1 MFRQVRRFMHVVIAL
16 GLLTVLTILP
26 TSAQDTQTSHIV
38 QRGENL
44 YRIAL
49 HYGIS
54 VDTLAKANNI
64 TNASVIFAGQT
75 LVIPDFNPAADT
87 VENPTVAGTPTK
99 YTVTYGDTL
108 ASIATKFG
116 MTVDQLMKINN
127 LSNPNRI
134 LRGQELIVWDIA
146 PEEEPAATT
155 PQITVDAAPTP
166 EATTDTTTPEIVAPP
181 PSTTYVV
188 KAGEHLSQIANRFGV
203 SWVNIATANGLA
215 NADQI
220 YAGQTLTIPGVSGT
234 VDNSSG
240 TTDAG
245 GGAVVTAGGQQFI
258 PDPPTIYVGKQVV
271 VDLGDE
277 MAYAYQDGVLIRS
290 LRVSTGLPGSPT
302 VLGDYK
308 VYHMLESQRMVGPGY
323 DLPGVPYVMYFYQ
336 GYALH
341 GTYWHNNF
349 GHPMSHGCVNMPTS
363 EAEWFYKSFVE
374 IGTPVHVQL

>member
-1 MFRQVRRFMHVVIAL
+1 MPRRHVLTIARFMVVIAL
-16 GLLTVLTILP
+16 LSLFTMLP
-26 TSAQDTQTSHIV
+26 TIAQDTQATHVV

-49 HYGIS
+49 RYGIS
-54 VDTLAKANNI
+54 VDDLVKANNI
-64 TNASVIFAGQT
+64 TNVSRIFAGQT
-75 LVIPDFNPAADT
+75 LVIPNYNPAPDT
-87 VENPTVAGTPTK
+87 VENPLIAGTPTK

-108 ASIATKFG
+108 AGIANKYG

-127 LSNPNRI
+127 LTDPNHI
-134 LRGQELIVWDIA
+134 NRGQELIVWSITPD
-146 PEEEPAATT
+146 EPAANT
-155 PQITVDAAPTP
+155 PEITVDAAPTAEP
-166 EATTDTTTPEIVAPP
+166 AKVDTTPIPPP
-181 PSTTYVV
+181 PSITYTVQP
-188 KAGEHLSQIANRFGV
+188 GDQLGRIANRFGV
-203 SWVNIATANGLA
+203 SWVDIATANGLS

-220 YAGQTLTIPGVSGT
+220 YAGQTLTIPGVSAPASNT
-234 VDNSSG
+234 SDPSV
-240 TTDAG
+240 
-245 GGAVVTAGGQQFI
+245 AVPAAPQFV

-271 VDLGDE
+271 VDLSDQ
-277 MAYAYQDGVLIRS
+277 MVYAYQDGVLVRS

-349 GHPMSHGCVNMPTS
+349 GHPMSHGCVNMPTP
-363 EAEWFYKSFVE
+363 EAQWFYENFVE
-374 IGTPVHVQL
+374 IGTPVHVEM

>member
-1 MFRQVRRFMHVVIAL
+1 MSRRHVRRFAHVIMVL
-16 GLLTVLTILP
+16 CLLAIFTVLP
-26 TSAQDTQTSHIV
+26 TVAQDTQTTHVV

-54 VDTLAKANNI
+54 VDTLAKANSI
-64 TNASVIFAGQT
+64 TNTSVIFAGQT
-75 LVIPDFNPAADT
+75 LVIPDYNPAPDT

-134 LRGQELIVWDIA
+134 LRGQELMVWA
-146 PEEEPAATT
+146 TTPVEEPAANT
-155 PQITVDAAPTP
+155 PQITVESAPTA
-166 EATTDTTTPEIVAPP
+166 EAATTATTETVQPP
-181 PSTTYVV
+181 PSTTYTVR
-188 KAGEHLSQIANRFGV
+188 AGEGLAQIANRFGV
-203 SWVNIATANGLA
+203 NWVDVATANGISDA
-215 NADQI
+215 NQI
-220 YAGQTLTIPGVSGT
+220 YAGQTLTIPGVSGNLN
-234 VDNSSG
+234 NS
-240 TTDAG
+240 AG
-245 GGAVVTAGGQQFI
+245 AITSPSVPEFV

-271 VDLGDE
+271 VDLSDQ
-277 MAYAYQDGVLIRS
+277 MTYAYQDGVLIRS
-290 LRVSTGLPGSPT
+290 LRVSTGLPGTTT

-349 GHPMSHGCVNMPTS
+349 GHPMSHGCVNMPTP
-363 EAEWFYKSFVE
+363 EAEWFYKNFVE

>member
-1 MFRQVRRFMHVVIAL
+1 MSRRHVLKIAHAIMVI
-16 GLLTVLTILP
+16 GLLIIFSVLP
-26 TSAQDTQTSHIV
+26 TVAQDNQTTHIV

-54 VDTLAKANNI
+54 VDALTKANNI
-64 TNASVIFAGQT
+64 TNASRIYAGQT
-75 LVIPDFNPAADT
+75 LIIPDYNPAADT

-127 LSNPNRI
+127 LNNPNRI
-134 LRGQELIVWDIA
+134 LRGQELTVWSITPVD
-146 PEEEPAATT
+146 EPAAST
-155 PQITVDAAPTP
+155 PQITVDAAPAP
-166 EATTDTTTPEIVAPP
+166 EPVVEAAAPAQPP
-181 PSTTYVV
+181 PSTTYTV
-188 KAGEHLSQIANRFGV
+188 KSGEHLSQIANRFGV
-203 SWVNIATANGLA
+203 SWVDIANANGIS

-220 YAGQTLTIPGVSGT
+220 YAGQTLTIPGVSGST
-234 VDNSSG
+234 N
-240 TTDAG
+240 AG
-245 GGAVVTAGGQQFI
+245 GVVAAPAVPQFV
-258 PDPPTIYVGKQVV
+258 PNPPTIYVGRQVV
-271 VDLGDE
+271 VDLSDQ
-277 MAYAYQDGVLIRS
+277 MVYAYQDGVLLRS
-290 LRVSTGLPGSPT
+290 LRVSTGLPGSAT

-308 VYHMLESQRMVGPGY
+308 VYHMLESQRMTGPGY

-349 GHPMSHGCVNMPTS
+349 GHPMSHGCVNMPTP
-363 EAEWFYKSFVE
+363 EAEWFYTNFVE
-374 IGTPVHVQL
+374 IGTPVHVEL

>member
-1 MFRQVRRFMHVVIAL
+1 MSRRHVRLFAHVIMVL
-16 GLLTVLTILP
+16 CLLAVFTILP
-26 TSAQDTQTSHIV
+26 TVAQDTQTTHVV

-54 VDTLAKANNI
+54 VDTLAKANSI
-64 TNASVIFAGQT
+64 TNTSVIFAGQT
-75 LVIPDFNPAADT
+75 LVIPDYNPAPDT

-108 ASIATKFG
+108 ASIATKYG
-116 MTVDQLMKINN
+116 MTVDQLMQINN
-127 LSNPNRI
+127 ISNPNRI
-134 LRGQELIVWDIA
+134 LRGQELMVWA
-146 PEEEPAATT
+146 TTPVEEPAANT
-155 PQITVDAAPTP
+155 PQITVESAPTI
-166 EATTDTTTPEIVAPP
+166 EAATTTTTETVQPP
-181 PSTTYVV
+181 PSASYTVQ
-188 KAGEHLSQIANRFGV
+188 AGEGLAQIANRFGV
-203 SWVNIATANGLA
+203 NWVDIASANGISDA
-215 NADQI
+215 NQI
-220 YAGQTLTIPGVSGT
+220 YAGQTLTIPGVSGDLNNG
-234 VDNSSG
+234 VG
-240 TTDAG
+240 IL
-245 GGAVVTAGGQQFI
+245 TAPTIPQFV

-271 VDLGDE
+271 VDLSDQ
-277 MAYAYQDGVLIRS
+277 MTYAYQDGVLIRS
-290 LRVSTGLPGSPT
+290 LRVSTGLPGTTT

-363 EAEWFYKSFVE
+363 EAEWFYKNFVE